1 MKGLTTKQTLQLL
14 RIAQNVQRGTGLD
27 EVAFVTLMRI
37 CRDYVTPGLYPAIPD
52 DERDNGLWIASTN
65 SVSGSLRKYRPL
77 WSRQR

>member
-37 CRDYVTPGLYPAIPD
+37 CRDYVTPGLYPAIPCPV
-52 DERDNGLWIASTN
+52 L
-65 SVSGSLRKYRPL
+65 
-77 WSRQR
+77 